1 MTESRFVALVRD
13 HQNIVHKIC
22 HLYGNGPE
30 DREDLF
36 QEILLQAWKGVGSF
50 RGEAKF
56 STWLYQV
63 GLNTAISRLRKADR
77 RPRET
82 SLEGPMLHYAETP
95 NVGGDAEVD
104 ALYRAIGELSEVDK
118 ALVMLYLEDYDYKT
132 IGDIVGI
139 TPNHVAVKM
148 MRVKA
153 KLKEL
158 AQKYL

>member
-1 MTESRFVALVRD
+1 MTESQFVALVRE

-22 HLYGNGPE
+22 HLYGQGPE

-36 QEILLQAWKGVGSF
+36 QEILLQAWRGVAAF
-50 RGEAKF
+50 RGDSKF
-56 STWLYQV
+56 TTWLYQV
-63 GLNTAISRLRKADR
+63 GLNTAISRLRKAGR

-82 SLEGPMLHYAETP
+82 ALENVPVHYAETP
-95 NVGGDAEVD
+95 DIGSDAEVN

-118 ALVMLYLEDYDYKT
+118 AIVLLYLEDYDYKT
-132 IGDIVGI
+132 IGEVVGI

-158 AQKYL
+158 AQKFI